1 MYQIFFSSYF
11 HQSYPFF
18 DKTQLILWTCFL
30 FFVGLCVGS
39 FLNVCI
45 WRIPRNESIIFPP
58 SHCPNCN
65 YEIAWYENI
74 PVISWLLLKGRCRKC
89 ASPISP
95 RYIIVEIITG
105 VLFLGVWF
113 KILSFNMPFKFFIP
127 LLVSSLAVTVLALLT
142 AFIDY
147 EHLIIPNK
155 ITYPVILGGIAAAP
169 FFNYM
174 WGCSTPWKALTAV
187 CASVSICIVIL
198 FTLAFIGKLIF
209 KKDAFGWGDIKYMA
223 AVSAAFGPVAAF
235 FILFAA
241 SLIGAFAG
249 IVMIILKRKKF
260 TGLLP
265 FGVCLAIASYLWI
278 IWGREAVELYWSM
291 TAFDKY

>member
-1 MYQIFFSSYF
+1 MYQLFFSSFYY
-11 HQSYPFF
+11 QSSPFF
-18 DKTQLILWTCFL
+18 DKTQLWLWSVFI
-30 FFVGLCVGS
+30 FFVGLCIGS

-45 WRIPRNESIIFPP
+45 WRIPRNESIVFPP
-58 SHCPNCN
+58 SHCPKCD

-74 PVISWLLLKGRCRKC
+74 PILSWIALRGRCRRC
-89 ASPISP
+89 GNPISS
-95 RYIIVEIITG
+95 RYIIVEMITG
-105 VLFLGVWF
+105 LLFMGVWF
-113 KILSFNMPFKFFIP
+113 KLLSIQLPLKFFVP
-127 LLVSSLAVTVLALLT
+127 LLVASFAITILALLT

-169 FFNYM
+169 FFSKM
-174 WGCSTPWKALTAV
+174 WGCGNYWKALTAV
-187 CASVSICIVIL
+187 CASISICVVIL
-198 FTLAFIGKLIF
+198 FFLAFVGKLIF

-241 SLIGAFAG
+241 SIFGAFAG
-249 IVMIILKRKKF
+249 LCLIILKRKKF

-265 FGVCLAIASYLWI
+265 FGVCLAFASYLWI
-278 IWGREAVELYWSM
+278 LWGKEAVDLYWSL
-291 TAFDKY
+291 TSFEKF